1 MQQNQLASLS
11 AINQSFASGHSP
23 ADQHHQRLFHSS
35 VYLQHPQAHYL
46 AHGHHGGFSQQNII
60 VGQAHQHPNG
70 FFMQSAGPFYATNGA
85 ATGEVLDHQQ
95 HPRDE
100 QVDSFADMS
109 GWH

>member
-1 MQQNQLASLS
+1 
-11 AINQSFASGHSP
+11 
-23 ADQHHQRLFHSS
+23 
-35 VYLQHPQAHYL
+35 
-46 AHGHHGGFSQQNII
+46 
-60 VGQAHQHPNG
+60 
-70 FFMQSAGPFYATNGA
+70 MQSAGPFYATNGA